1 MNTTDGIYADFRKV
15 EQGMKLYMKLS
26 QPVAYAT
33 IKLIQ
38 FLARAVKENIFDK
51 DMVENFSKFIKATNG
66 EYTIYRMPYINELSR
81 EQAVENAKNYLDK
94 AGIKY
99 CVMDSVNDNDKALHI
114 SVARKDEQ
122 KFNVMFTDY
131 LKEQLS
137 GGKKTAADLINLTD
151 GRTTIISIPD
161 AALDIM
167 KNALTKVNANFA
179 ELPDLI
185 PDDGEKQL
193 RIANADINITKE
205 CYEAYRRSVMK
216 KQPEASDI
224 PDMKIFSEEDY
235 IDTARETPTEYI
247 KDALS
252 VEMSEKL
259 KKYEQMDSGEME
271 KEVMKWE
278 FEIKDSKCMEC
289 QALRANMAYTEISI
303 DRQTL
308 VRGNSSSLIIDLE
321 NKFPNYF
328 FARIPGTYGKGIQIL
343 MLPKNQVFKVNGEK
357 KERYIAFANNQRKVK
372 VFNCDGSREY
382 ELSSGKALHDIFDE
396 HGKQK
401 NMQKDLNKSVTSA
414 FENVVPK
421 AAPVK

>member
-1 MNTTDGIYADFRKV
+1 
-15 EQGMKLYMKLS
+15 
-26 QPVAYAT
+26 
-33 IKLIQ
+33 
-38 FLARAVKENIFDK
+38 
-51 DMVENFSKFIKATNG
+51 
-66 EYTIYRMPYINELSR
+66 
-81 EQAVENAKNYLDK
+81 
-94 AGIKY
+94 
-99 CVMDSVNDNDKALHI
+99 
-114 SVARKDEQ
+114 
-122 KFNVMFTDY
+122 MFTDY

-137 GGKKTAADLINLTD
+137 GGKKTADDLMNLTD

-167 KNALTKVNANFA
+167 KNALAKVNANFA

-252 VEMSEKL
+252 EEMSEKL

-382 ELSSGKALHDIFDE
+382 ELSSGKALHEIFDE

>member
-38 FLARAVKENIFDK
+38 FLARAAKENIFDK

-81 EQAVENAKNYLDK
+81 EQAVENAKNYFDT

-99 CVMDSVNDNDKALHI
+99 CVMDSVNNNDKALHI

-137 GGKKTAADLINLTD
+137 GGKKTADDLMNLTD

-161 AALDIM
+161 AALDNM
-167 KNALTKVNANFA
+167 KDALAKVNANFA

-193 RIANADINITKE
+193 RIASADINITKE
-205 CYEAYRRSVMK
+205 CYEAYRRSIMK

-252 VEMSEKL
+252 EEMSEKL

-401 NMQKDLNKSVTSA
+401 NMQKDLNKSVTSV

>member
-1 MNTTDGIYADFRKV
+1 
-15 EQGMKLYMKLS
+15 
-26 QPVAYAT
+26 
-33 IKLIQ
+33 
-38 FLARAVKENIFDK
+38 
-51 DMVENFSKFIKATNG
+51 
-66 EYTIYRMPYINELSR
+66 
-81 EQAVENAKNYLDK
+81 
-94 AGIKY
+94 
-99 CVMDSVNDNDKALHI
+99 
-114 SVARKDEQ
+114 
-122 KFNVMFTDY
+122 
-131 LKEQLS
+131 
-137 GGKKTAADLINLTD
+137 
-151 GRTTIISIPD
+151 
-161 AALDIM
+161 
-167 KNALTKVNANFA
+167 
-179 ELPDLI
+179 
-185 PDDGEKQL
+185 
-193 RIANADINITKE
+193 
-205 CYEAYRRSVMK
+205 MK

-252 VEMSEKL
+252 EEMSEKL

-401 NMQKDLNKSVTSA
+401 NMQKDLNKSVTSV

>member
-38 FLARAVKENIFDK
+38 FLARAAKENIFNK

-81 EQAVENAKNYLDK
+81 EQAVENAKKYLDT

-137 GGKKTAADLINLTD
+137 GGKKTADDLMNLTD

-167 KNALTKVNANFA
+167 KDALAKVNANFA

-193 RIANADINITKE
+193 RIASADINITKE
-205 CYEAYRRSVMK
+205 CYEAYRRSIMK

-252 VEMSEKL
+252 EEMSEKL